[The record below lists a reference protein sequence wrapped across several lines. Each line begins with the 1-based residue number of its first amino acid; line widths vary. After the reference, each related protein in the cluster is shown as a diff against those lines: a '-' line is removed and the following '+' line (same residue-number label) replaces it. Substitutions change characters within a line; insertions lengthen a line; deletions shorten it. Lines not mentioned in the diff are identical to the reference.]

1 MERPGRCE
9 EVKGT
14 EMEKSK
20 VGKGRR
26 EGVMRSVRRRGWGKE
41 GRKAEVKGRL
51 LKWRCKKRGWR
62 GWCENVK
69 GSRSGDVEKGIRQRC
84 GRD

>member
-26 EGVMRSVRRRGWGKE
+26 EGVMRSVRR
-41 GRKAEVKGRL
+41 
-51 LKWRCKKRGWR
+51 
-62 GWCENVK
+62 
-69 GSRSGDVEKGIRQRC
+69 
-84 GRD
+84 